1 MGESTAKAEVE
12 GEALSKVIEEV
23 AAAVKNLTAKAR
35 EEKVILDTIRELEK
49 HGTLNGTAEDNATIE
64 GNETTEDKT
73 SEGKASDVKHV
84 EVVSHGEAEEDD
96 SITLTVNST
105 DVNDDEEATPET
117 KDSGKEDGEDTS
129 EAKDSGMEDEESTA
143 EAKGSE
149 TEYEKKQ

>member
-23 AAAVKNLTAKAR
+23 AAAVKNVTAKAR

-84 EVVSHGEAEEDD
+84 EVVSHGKSEEDD

-105 DVNDDEEATPET
+105 DVNNDEEATPET
-117 KDSGKEDGEDTS
+117 KDSGKEDGGEDTS
-129 EAKDSGMEDEESTA
+129 EAKDSGKEDEESTA
-143 EAKGSE
+143 EAKGP
-149 TEYEKKQ
+149 EK